1 MTMKKELD
9 RILQDSEKDIKEAM
23 VIVRPLEQLGN
34 EFGRVAAE
42 LVIANVKQRI
52 LNKAISRIWP
62 LIDRQRRKNAR
73 PNHHNR
79 TRKKQRLT
87 RLQRRA
93 KRQKR

>member
-9 RILQDSEKDIKEAM
+9 RILQDSEKDIKDAM

-52 LNKAISRIWP
+52 LNKAVYGP
-62 LIDRQRRKNAR
+62 
-73 PNHHNR
+73 
-79 TRKKQRLT
+79 
-87 RLQRRA
+87 
-93 KRQKR
+93 